1 MMQSEIPLFQADV
14 MQLLGIRHANT
25 LRTWIKEGRVPE
37 PDVRI
42 TQKTRYWHR
51 TTLVKAGL
59 LQEQVK

>member
-1 MMQSEIPLFQADV
+1 